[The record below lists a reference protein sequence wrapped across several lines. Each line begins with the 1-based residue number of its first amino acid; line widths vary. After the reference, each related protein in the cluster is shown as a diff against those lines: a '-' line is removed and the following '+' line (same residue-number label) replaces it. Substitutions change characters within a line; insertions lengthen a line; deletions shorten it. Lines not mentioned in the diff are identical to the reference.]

1 MKIEVFLD
9 IYPNYFSETNRYCYD
24 NIRAVNPE
32 QQNLVEQCI
41 QEMIQQESKLLAEIS
56 IKSVR
61 IFKMPYQGL
70 NHEHTTEP
78 IETNRKAW
86 LNTQTQ
92 QFEFN
97 HNEE

>member
-9 IYPNYFSETNRYCYD
+9 IYPNYFNETNRYCYD

-32 QQNLVEQCI
+32 QQDLVEQCI
-41 QEMIQQESKLLAEIS
+41 QEMITQESELLAEIS
-56 IKSVR
+56 IKGKR

-70 NHEHTTEP
+70 NHEHTPQP

-97 HNEE
+97 HNDK